1 MLSSD
6 TPLPALLAAAGP
18 TRRIE
23 LHARCALTPRSA
35 ALFTFSIALVTFAV
49 AAPFA
54 WNGFWPVLAFAA
66 LEVALV
72 AWAVRASMRDGGKS
86 ETITVTEDSVTIV
99 QRSARGERSSV
110 FPRHWSRV
118 TLHAPLAALHPNR
131 LMIEPHGRA
140 CEVGRFLTDDERR
153 SLASRLK
160 QWVGNVNES
169 PAL

>member
-1 MLSSD
+1 MLSPD
-6 TPLPALLAAAGP
+6 APLPALLAP
-18 TRRIE
+18 PLRRID
-23 LHARCALTPRSA
+23 LHARCALTPRTA
-35 ALFTFSIALVTFAV
+35 TLFIFSIALTTFAA
-49 AAPFA
+49 AAPLA

-72 AWAVRASMRDGGKS
+72 AWAVRVSMRDGSES
-86 ETITVTEDSVTIV
+86 ETIIVTEDSVTV
-99 QRSARGERSSV
+99 VHRGPHGERSSV

-131 LMIEPHGRA
+131 LLIESHGRA
-140 CEVGRFLTDDERR
+140 CELGRFLTDDERR
-153 SLASRLK
+153 SLASSLK

>member
-1 MLSSD
+1 MLSPDAS
-6 TPLPALLAAAGP
+6 LPGLLEAAPA
-18 TRRIE
+18 RRQIE
-23 LHARCALTPRSA
+23 LHARCALTRRTA
-35 ALFTFSIALVTFAV
+35 ALFVLSIAAVTFAV

-72 AWAVRASMRDGGKS
+72 AWAVRASMRDGAES
-86 ETITVTEDSVTIV
+86 ETIVVTEDSVTIV
-99 QRSARGERSSV
+99 QRRVRGERSSV

-118 TLHAPLAALHPNR
+118 TLHAPPTALHHNR
-131 LMIEPHGRA
+131 LVIESHGRA